1 MVRGENIGR
10 AVIAW
15 AEQEPSVRAL
25 VLIGSR
31 VHADGVRAAD
41 EFSDWDFQLIT
52 DRPALF
58 ETAAWMREIGC
69 GEPLAYVVRP
79 GRLGSATKVSMVLQE
94 GEMDLVVLPH
104 SRLRQAKS
112 LLRLGLVSRRASMA
126 QALGG
131 LASVLRGG
139 YRVVKG
145 ERAWGDF
152 FRRVATE
159 IPPPRLS
166 DNDARRLAEGFVC
179 DFVSTRRK
187 IARKEFLAAQRW
199 LHHQLAEVNF
209 QLFHELR
216 QRRGAV
222 SLPDARRIERLASEW
237 PEYEVNAT
245 PTTESLHAATEKSAD
260 TLRGLMKA
268 LVGETWRWPDV

>member
-1 MVRGENIGR
+1 ME
-10 AVIAW
+10 W
-15 AEQEPSVRAL
+15 AEHEPSVRAL

-31 VHADGVRAAD
+31 VHDDGVRAAD

-52 DRPALF
+52 DRPANF
-58 ETAAWMREIGC
+58 ETPAWMQNLGC

-79 GRLGSATKVSMVLQE
+79 GRLGAATKVSVVLRD
-94 GEMDLVVLPH
+94 GELDLVLLPH
-104 SRLRQAKS
+104 RRLRQVKW
-112 LLRLGLVSRRASMA
+112 LLQFGLVSWIASMP

-131 LASVLRGG
+131 MASVLRGG
-139 YRVVKG
+139 YHLVKG
-145 ERAWGDF
+145 EQVWGVF

-159 IPPPRLS
+159 ISPPRLR
-166 DNDARRLAEGFVC
+166 DTDVRRLAEGFVC
-179 DFVSTRRK
+179 DFVSTRQK

-209 QLFHELR
+209 QLYHELR

-222 SLPDARRIERLASEW
+222 TLPDARRLEQLASDW
-237 PEYEVNAT
+237 RDYEVNAT
-245 PTTESLHAATEKSAD
+245 PTMESLHAATEKSAA
-260 TLRGLMKA
+260 TLRSLMRA